1 MKLYEREVQGDNLG
15 FIYKDYKAYLRGDQ
29 VCYISEFATDQ
40 VLLTEEEAREVGFTR
55 FQLEALC
62 EPYNLDTDYLFE
74 LLDWQSPEV
83 LIDEL
88 VSNQY
93 DDEALEEENNE
104 L

>member
-15 FIYKDYKAYLRGDQ
+15 FIFKDYEAYLKGDE
-29 VCYISEFATDQ
+29 VCYISEFATE
-40 VLLTEEEAREVGFTR
+40 LSTLTEEEAREVGYTR

-62 EPYNLDTDYLFE
+62 EPYNLDPDYLFE
-74 LLDWQSPEV
+74 MLDWQSPEV

-88 VSNQY
+88 VSNIAN
-93 DDEALEEENNE
+93 DEMLGEGD

>member
-15 FIYKDYKAYLRGDQ
+15 FIFKDYEAYLKGDE
-29 VCYISEFATDQ
+29 VCYISELATE
-40 VLLTEEEAREVGFTR
+40 LSTLTEEEAREVGYTR

-74 LLDWQSPEV
+74 MLDWQSPEV
-83 LIDEL
+83 LIDEIL
-88 VSNQY
+88 SNIAN
-93 DDEALEEENNE
+93 DEMLGEGD